1 VQRDQ
6 IEVFHTRVFS
16 AGVDG
21 GNRCPVV
28 LFADRVRECA
38 MQHLARGFGLDTVF
52 IVKPRDRTADIRLR
66 YFVPDHEMGISAHA
80 TIAAVTVGLLEGILR
95 SDHIRIETLS
105 GDFNATVSRNEETHV
120 VLERSAPAYLAR
132 HDLRCRTGG
141 HECRNRQGYAM
152 GSPSLTEVLVDCAGG
167 EVVRTALRGVCR
179 VIRHESVLVL
189 ATGPT

>member
-28 LFADRVRECA
+28 LFADRVAERT

-52 IVKPRDRTADIRLR
+52 IVKARDRRADIRLR
-66 YFVPDHEMGISAHA
+66 YFVPDHEMGISGPA
-80 TIAAVTVGLLEGILR
+80 TIAAMTVGQREGILR

-120 VLERSAPAYLAR
+120 VLERSAPACLAR
-132 HDLRCRTGG
+132 HDLRWGAAD
-141 HECRNRQGYAM
+141 HESRMAEGYAM
-152 GSPSLTEVLVDCAGG
+152 GSPSRTEVLVDCAGG

-179 VIRHESVLVL
+179 VVRHESVLVL
-189 ATGPT
+189 ATGRT